1 MNYRTWLLI
10 TIALFIT
17 SAVFG
22 WLMPEDV
29 AQILAGDIAALEELG
44 SMLVSLPPALTAIII
59 LAKNT
64 LSLLISFIMS
74 PILCLVPLLA
84 LIANG
89 WLLGWISATVLETE
103 PLSFLLAGLL
113 PHGIIELPAFFIG
126 EAAALSSGSLIIM
139 SLFNRESRT
148 TLLPKLKQNLK
159 YFVLALALLL
169 PAALIETFITPLLI
183 K

>member
-22 WLMPEDV
+22 WLMPESV

-44 SMLVSLPPALTAIII
+44 SMLGSLSPALMAIII

-64 LSLLISFIMS
+64 VSLLISFVMS

-89 WLLGWISATVLETE
+89 WLLGWISATVLETK